1 MRCLFRTLPPF
12 FPTLPLLGGFSLSIL
27 AGIGSGGPRLP
38 VFRTVILK
46 SPWPQET
53 VMSIVWLLI
62 KGREHAMYTCTRAGG
77 GYFSGEKQRLLSA
90 AKILLLGQIYSKGWS
105 SLYSSIM
112 PVPPHAQ
119 PSPYEGLR
127 QTCRQWFPHET
138 TWGNSQGVSKT
149 QVHRSCPLPTE
160 SDSEVGPRNLCFC
173 RGSPSGLGAVGLRG
187 GI

>member
-1 MRCLFRTLPPF
+1 MSFPDTSSLLPHTATAGWLLSFHSGRNRVRGPQAAS
-12 FPTLPLLGGFSLSIL
+12 FPYSHSKESL
-27 AGIGSGGPRLP
+27 AG
-38 VFRTVILK
+38 
-46 SPWPQET
+46 QET

-138 TWGNSQGVSKT
+138 TRGNSQGSLKYRCTGPAPYQQNQTLRWDPGICVF
-149 QVHRSCPLPTE
+149 VEALP
-160 SDSEVGPRNLCFC
+160 VVWVQL
-173 RGSPSGLGAVGLRG
+173 A
-187 GI
+187 